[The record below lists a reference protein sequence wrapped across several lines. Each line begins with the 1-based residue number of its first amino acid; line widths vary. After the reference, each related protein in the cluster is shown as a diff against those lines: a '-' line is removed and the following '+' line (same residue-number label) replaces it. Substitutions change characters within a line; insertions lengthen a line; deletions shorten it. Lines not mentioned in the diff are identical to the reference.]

1 MAAVLAGG
9 SGAAL
14 SHRSAAALW
23 GLRPSLRW
31 LTEVTVERQRWP
43 RRGIE
48 IHRGKLR
55 SDEVTVLRGIPVTT
69 VARTLLDLAVV
80 LGRRQVERAVH
91 EAEVRRLDDSRS
103 LQELVARHP
112 RRRGVATIKAIL
124 AAGRIGS
131 TVTHSELEARFVS
144 FLDALGLPRP
154 EVNASLQVAG
164 RWVEADCLWRAQR
177 LIVELDGHAFHATTG
192 AYERDRARDRSLH
205 AGGWMV
211 VRITWRQ
218 LHDDPDALATDL
230 RSLLGG

>member
-23 GLRPSLRW
+23 GLRPSLRG
-31 LTEVTVERQRWP
+31 LTEVTAP
-43 RRGIE
+43 RRRRPRHGIE
-48 IHRGKLR
+48 MHRGNLPGG
-55 SDEVTVLRGIPVTT
+55 EVTVLRGIPITT
-69 VARTLLDLAVV
+69 VARTLFDLAAV

-91 EAEVRRLDDSRS
+91 EAEARRLDDSLS
-103 LQELVARHP
+103 LHELVARHP
-112 RRRGVATIKAIL
+112 GRRGVAAIRAIL

-131 TVTHSELEARFVS
+131 TVTRSELEARFAR
-144 FLDALGLPRP
+144 FLDAIGLPRP
-154 EVNASLQVAG
+154 EVNTSIQVGG
-164 RWVEADCLWRAQR
+164 RWVEADCVWRAQR
-177 LIVELDGHAFHATTG
+177 LIVELDGHAFHATTA

-205 AGGWMV
+205 VGGWRV

-218 LHDDPDALATDL
+218 LHDDADALATDL